1 MPRFGLMTLVPCSG
15 GRSTPLSAKFAGN
28 LRNLIYAFGGIE
40 VLEEL
45 EGDKAHR
52 LSNGLTLEIN
62 VHSLFDSLD
71 LWFEEDLVSAILFHG

>member
-1 MPRFGLMTLVPCSG
+1 L
-15 GRSTPLSAKFAGN
+15 STKLAGN
-28 LRNLIYAFGGIE
+28 LWNLIYAVGGIE

-45 EGDKAHR
+45 DGVNAHR